1 MNQLSTS
8 IYPPRILSV
17 LTTYSEAHFSFIIL
31 HQQHPRHH
39 HHHRLSHLIKNFNEN
54 EIQLIISIL
63 HKNKRRLRISSVSY
77 KEKAPLVVMIIIH
90 EKCLLLFCFALNY
103 L

>member
-1 MNQLSTS
+1 MNQLSIS
-8 IYPPRILSV
+8 IYPPSILSD
-17 LTTYSEAHFSFIIL
+17 LTTYSGAHFSFIIL

-63 HKNKRRLRISSVSY
+63 HKNKRILRISNISY
-77 KEKAPLVVMIIIH
+77 KENAPLVVIMM
-90 EKCLLLFCFALNY
+90 E
-103 L
+103 